1 MQWRKHP
8 KLAPIAAG
16 LGEKAMNFSPI
27 LRMSVPII
35 TLSPP
40 SPVGEGIGGF
50 SWPSAYFNR
59 YNRNYNPDS
68 TCYISYISDG
78 TNINIIRFKNA
89 NSAVVHTVSGTK
101 MPIVGYDGTL
111 YIPTDTGIR
120 AVDGS
125 TYETKWTTNLFRY
138 RSDYPNTEVVDICID
153 GKGYIYALFL
163 ETGGAGQEQSSIQKI
178 SESDGSIEWH
188 TSLAG
193 PLYGRPTSPIT
204 YSEMSDRV
212 YFGMATYYGTPAD
225 YSPKIVCVNSNGN
238 VVWSYELRWRVD
250 DPTHYSSERCQGG
263 IAVDDNEYLY
273 FGTDYFGVNP
283 PLDYRGIYSLDMNG
297 SLRWYCRADGA
308 VDCSGAEV
316 STIVN
321 NYIRSAPSIDKNGY
335 IYFTTDEN
343 AFGGAYGYIESRN
356 SDGDVRFNENIYSAP
371 LGGYTY
377 QASTPCIVK
386 YDSPAFDRIYVVT
399 SGRRLHGFN
408 ETGAHF
414 LNVATSQD
422 AMSLWVTSKKD
433 GVIWTIGNPAT
444 GTYYISIYNKNDGS
458 LVYETSGSS
467 LWKRPVLVNSY
478 AFEDVA
484 DCPIQPVAGTGAGG
498 KGYVVDTYATNLYEY
513 DPATNTWS
521 AKASPPVGGAGVDRS
536 YFFFFGIGDK
546 VYLAGGAD
554 EFGFITYTDVWVYN
568 PSTNSWT
575 QLNDTPEATFMKT
588 GFGHPYVDGSYAY
601 LPCTIDSTGYI
612 RLYKYDPST
621 DSWTRLTDCPASERY
636 DYMIA
641 GRIVGAGYDWNT
653 GDPLSDCY
661 IYDPSTDSWS
671 SIASHPQSGTAVFG
685 YDLHAALEGS
695 RMIYEYNPSTNSWS
709 SKALYIGVGD
719 YSPGF
724 TPDSRSWLINSTAY
738 FTTYTGSVIDVLKLR
753 I

>member
-377 QASTPCIVK
+377 QASTPCIV
-386 YDSPAFDRIYVVT
+386 
-399 SGRRLHGFN
+399 
-408 ETGAHF
+408 
-414 LNVATSQD
+414 
-422 AMSLWVTSKKD
+422 
-433 GVIWTIGNPAT
+433 
-444 GTYYISIYNKNDGS
+444 
-458 LVYETSGSS
+458 
-467 LWKRPVLVNSY
+467 
-478 AFEDVA
+478 
-484 DCPIQPVAGTGAGG
+484 
-498 KGYVVDTYATNLYEY
+498 
-513 DPATNTWS
+513 
-521 AKASPPVGGAGVDRS
+521 
-536 YFFFFGIGDK
+536 
-546 VYLAGGAD
+546 YLAGGAD